1 MANEYLI
8 GQWYGSTLSQLQSVE
23 INKWIPERELIV
35 LLAYNVRGKSLYPII
50 SVARNIRIC
59 GQDEPN
65 SVIAG

>member
-1 MANEYLI
+1 MN
-8 GQWYGSTLSQLQSVE
+8 TLLVSDMDQLWVNYSLLKLTSEFQ
-23 INKWIPERELIV
+23 KDRELIV

-65 SVIAG
+65 SVIAE